1 MRDANSDTVVAV
13 PDKRVWATPR
23 VIESEWVSQVTA
35 TKSNYPLDGPI
46 SLPTS

>member
-1 MRDANSDTVVAV
+1 MDETYSDTVVAG
-13 PDKRVWATPR
+13 PAKRVWSTPR

-35 TKSNYPLDGPI
+35 TKSNYPLDGPF